1 MEPNNKKL
9 FIGGISH
16 ATNEDSLFEYFGK
29 YGEVKKSE
37 VFRDR
42 VTGFSRGFGFVTFSE
57 PASAEKALQDQQHV
71 ILGRT
76 VEVTIPRPKYENYGP
91 NYYQHI
97 NNTETTGGDPQ
108 IRSSINPKKLFVG
121 GLPSSLTSG
130 KFKEYFDS
138 FGTVTDSVIIY
149 DKIYNKSRG
158 FGFVTFDSEEAAYNV
173 LRRIP
178 HTLNEKVVDVKRAI
192 PKEEISS
199 NYVYNFSYVAGLPYT
214 FDPYSYYSFPSY
226 NQCYYQAT
234 PYVLP
239 YGYKSSPLSN
249 NASPYIRTDAY
260 VNGHWIHEDVFNT
273 YGSSSSSQVRSTPIS
288 CQRQRVR
295 ITAPSSCNNN
305 AQGQL
310 VSSEESNGSSFQN
323 QQEKETQLRLEEQ
336 NLEVN
341 VSAKDDVLSKES
353 YCTQLS
359 IDNDKLKGCIG
370 EEIVVLK
377 SNGAEE
383 VLPVDEESDC
393 KSIQNQINDDV
404 CLPKITTQLKLEDN
418 IGVEEEQ
425 SPNVE

>member
-9 FIGGISH
+9 FIGGISQ
-16 ATNEDSLFEYFGK
+16 ATNEESLFEYFAK
-29 YGEVKKSE
+29 YGEIKKSE
-37 VFRDR
+37 VIRDR
-42 VTGFSRGFGFVTFSE
+42 VTGFSRGFGFITFSE
-57 PASAEKALQDQQHV
+57 PSSAEKALQDQHV

-76 VEVTIPRPKYENYGP
+76 VEVTIPRPKYEKYGP

-97 NNTETTGGDPQ
+97 NNTEINGGDSQ
-108 IRSSINPKKLFVG
+108 IRSSINPKKIFVG

-130 KFKEYFDS
+130 EFKEYFDS
-138 FGTVTDSVIIY
+138 FGTVIDSVIIY

-158 FGFVTFDSEEAAYNV
+158 FGFVTFDSEEATDNV
-173 LRRIP
+173 LRRVP
-178 HTLNEKVVDVKRAI
+178 HTLNNKVVDVKRAI

-199 NYVYNFSYVAGLPYT
+199 NYAYNFSYVAGFPYT

-226 NQCYYQAT
+226 SQCYYQAT

-239 YGYKSSPLSN
+239 FVYESSPLSN
-249 NASPYIRTDAY
+249 NASPYIRTEAY

-273 YGSSSSSQVRSTPIS
+273 YGSSSSSQARSTPIS

-295 ITAPSSCNNN
+295 ITTPSSCNNN

-310 VSSEESNGSSFQN
+310 VSYEESNGSSFQN
-323 QQEKETQLRLEEQ
+323 QQENATQLRLEEQ
-336 NLEVN
+336 NPEVN
-341 VSAKDDVLSKES
+341 VGLSAKDDVISKES
-353 YCTQLS
+353 CCTQLS
-359 IDNDKLKGCIG
+359 LDDDKSEGCIG
-370 EEIVVLK
+370 EEIAVMS
-377 SNGAEE
+377 SNGAKE
-383 VLPVDEESDC
+383 VLSDEESDC
-393 KSIQNQINDDV
+393 KSIQNRMNDV